1 MKVERFRIEPGS
13 RVDWS
18 EHDPEATPGCASK
31 AAAAAP
37 LARNLERLFEL
48 QEMLYAQGE
57 RALLIVL
64 QGMDTSGK
72 DGVIEH
78 VMGAFNPQGVQITP
92 FKVPTP
98 DELAHDFLW
107 RVHKATP
114 GRGMVGIFNRS
125 HYEDVLVVRVAR
137 LAPKAV
143 WSKRYAHINAFEK
156 LLADS
161 GVAIVKLFLH
171 ISPEEQVKRLIERRD
186 TPGKQWKFS
195 PGDLEV
201 RTQWSAYM
209 EAYADALERC
219 STAWAPWYVV
229 PANKKWYRNLVVSEI
244 LVDTLSRL
252 DLAYPPPPENIATFE
267 IPPAG

>member
-1 MKVERFRIEPGS
+1 MNVERFRIKPGS
-13 RVDWS
+13 RVDWKD
-18 EHDPEATPGCASK
+18 HDPGATPGCKSK
-31 AAAAAP
+31 EAAAKP
-37 LARNLERLFEL
+37 LTENLERLAVL
-48 QEMLYAQGE
+48 QEKLYAQGE
-57 RALLIVL
+57 HALLIVL
-64 QGMDTSGK
+64 QGMDSSGK
-72 DGVIEH
+72 DGTIEH
-78 VMGAFNPQGVQITP
+78 VMGAFNPQGVRITP

-125 HYEDVLVVRVAR
+125 HYEDVLVVRVAK
-137 LAPKAV
+137 LAPKTV
-143 WSKRYAHINAFEK
+143 WSRRYAHINAFEK

-161 GVAIVKLFLH
+161 GVAVVKVFLH
-171 ISPEEQVKRLIERRD
+171 ISPEEQAERLTERRD
-186 TPGKQWKFS
+186 TPEKQWKFS
-195 PGDLEV
+195 PGDLKV

-209 EAYADALERC
+209 EAYEDALERC

-229 PANKKWYRNLVVSEI
+229 PANRKWYRNLVISEI

-252 DLAYPPPPENIATFE
+252 DLAYPPPVENIASYE